1 MHDTPTQPG
10 GYRWCVEQERMSVW
24 KTNYTGWTYSND
36 SVSKRNIYFSSLEN
50 AIHYCNIMGLGY
62 DVEYPKFKYTIRR
75 SYADNFKW
83 PGDPNKEDTD
93 C

>member
-1 MHDTPTQPG
+1 MQFT
-10 GYRWCVEQERMSVW
+10 
-24 KTNYTGWTYSND
+24 
-36 SVSKRNIYFSSLEN
+36 I
-50 AIHYCNIMGLGY
+50 AISWVINMPITMVFINCKLGLGY

-75 SYADNFKW
+75 SNYSAYKMSHFLSLIGYADNFKW